1 MNTCELYAE
10 DQGYGEF
17 GIVMNMIL
25 VLQEAYSNGGCYFVK
40 SGKLCKVEGYLLVLQ
55 GVLGKRITLPG
66 RTRMWDTYLFFRN
79 SGEYSNITRDDLF
92 DSYSESCGNWDIEK
106 LFAVLEVESQTLMVP
121 DKKRIS
127 CREEIGS
134 ASPLSRT
141 EYAYRIFCGLNEDEK
156 SMMERFLAKLLNL
169 NFAERKEQ
177 MALQD
182 ERGIIAEL
190 SLYVL
195 SARLVLAYAQAVAKD
210 FWELWDSFG
219 SKGYSDIIQKDNPDD
234 TDSDLRKM
242 PFYNAILRNNEDEF
256 LEYWNGSNLILSQD
270 MEKNIRSWKQQFAS
284 ASVPSA
290 MLPEYLL
297 KNVIVRM
304 RGDSFRY
311 VAQAFVTEFLEQA
324 DDLNH
329 QKALILLEQLL
340 NKGQEYFPELTG
352 EQAEEWIIQGKRDES
367 ECVAISAL
375 MSFLTNQKQRNEIF
389 GF

>member
-92 DSYSESCGNWDIEK
+92 DSYSESCGNWDIEQ

-270 MEKNIRSWKQQFAS
+270 MEKNIR
-284 ASVPSA
+284 
-290 MLPEYLL
+290 
-297 KNVIVRM
+297 R
-304 RGDSFRY
+304 
-311 VAQAFVTEFLEQA
+311 AFVTEFLEQA

-375 MSFLTNQKQRNEIF
+375 MSLLTNQKQRNEIF